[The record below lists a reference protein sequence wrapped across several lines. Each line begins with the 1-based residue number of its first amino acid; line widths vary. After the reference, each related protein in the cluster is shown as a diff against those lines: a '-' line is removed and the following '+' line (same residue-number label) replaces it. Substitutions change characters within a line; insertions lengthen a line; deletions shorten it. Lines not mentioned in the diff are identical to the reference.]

1 MTKLFKKMKTRWEIK
16 SNFQFIII
24 NLVFAISGFTS
35 LFISRPLL
43 SFFGINNESINV
55 FIYYPI
61 RIFIIFIAYQFTILI
76 IAFVFGQFDFFWKQE
91 KKILRRLGFGK
102 FLNED

>member
-1 MTKLFKKMKTRWEIK
+1 MKKLFKKMKTRWGIK

-43 SFFGINNESINV
+43 SFFRINNESINV

-61 RIFIIFIAYQFTILI
+61 RILIIFIAYQFTLLI
-76 IAFVFGQFDFFWKQE
+76 VAFVFGQFDFFWKQE